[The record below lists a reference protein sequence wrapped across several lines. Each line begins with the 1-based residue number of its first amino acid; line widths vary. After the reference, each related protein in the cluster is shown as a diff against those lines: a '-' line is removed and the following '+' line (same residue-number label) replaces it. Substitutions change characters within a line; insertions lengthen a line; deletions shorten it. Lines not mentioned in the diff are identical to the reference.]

1 MSMQIDKLRS
11 EKQKEENASNKARK
25 DLEKAKAEEQAK
37 MEEMKWLKGNSNELK
52 MFVISRRKHDEE
64 KKRLEEKKK
73 AEAEELKQKHQ
84 VR

>member
-1 MSMQIDKLRS
+1 
-11 EKQKEENASNKARK
+11 
-25 DLEKAKAEEQAK
+25 
-37 MEEMKWLKGNSNELK
+37 

>member
-1 MSMQIDKLRS
+1 M
-11 EKQKEENASNKARK
+11 
-25 DLEKAKAEEQAK
+25 
-37 MEEMKWLKGNSNELK
+37 KGNSNELK

-64 KKRLEEKKK
+64 KRRLEEKKK